1 MLAREVEWSE
11 EKRERGGLYWLWCEA
26 IYKGRSKCLVYFFFD
41 SFFFSLLR
49 SALETKAMDTDKWPP
64 QGCVRRVTVQSD
76 NSATLVAEMIWL
88 PDDDKQLLEMSWGKI
103 TTCHQ
108 NSIGLETRPAIQV

>member
-1 MLAREVEWSE
+1 MWRRGEERRGSFTGSGARLFIKDAASVPFISFST
-11 EKRERGGLYWLWCEA
+11 L
-26 IYKGRSKCLVYFFFD
+26 F
-41 SFFFSLLR
+41 FFFSLLR

-88 PDDDKQLLEMSWGKI
+88 PDDDKQVLDMNELGGNHRMPPKFNWFD
-103 TTCHQ
+103 
-108 NSIGLETRPAIQV
+108 